1 MPTGP
6 RDWTPREREIQAAT
20 NKLITLM
27 KTSGQAEAVAIAE
40 FLDSAI
46 EDEGYDLDLMEAIL
60 EQFEEWA
67 QAGRK
72 EINKIKKRS
81 R

>member
-1 MPTGP
+1 MTSP
-6 RDWTPREREIQAAT
+6 RDWTPRDREIQAAT
-20 NKLITLM
+20 NKLITSM
-27 KTSGQAEAVAIAE
+27 KTSGQAEAVTIGGL
-40 FLDSAI
+40 LDSVI
-46 EDEGYDLDLMEAIL
+46 QDEGYDLDLMEAVM

-72 EINKIKKRS
+72 EINKIRKRA